1 MSRRPSAIFS
11 PDGRYRWILRWPT
24 DVLSSDE
31 ILTVI
36 GANPSKAGAPNGRG
50 GIESDPTISRLRSLA
65 FSLGYGWLWMVN
77 ARSFVATDPKDVPAD
92 PEAVGDETDQWI
104 DLAVRS
110 AGLVVLAYGRLAGTR
125 AQRVLEIVHAA
136 GKVPHALA
144 LTADGTPRHPRGV
157 PSSARPF
164 PYRREVS
171 VG

>member
-1 MSRRPSAIFS
+1 VSRRPSAIFS

-24 DVLSSDE
+24 DAVSSSE

-36 GANPSKAGAPNGRG
+36 GANPSKAGAPDGRG
-50 GIESDPTISRLRSLA
+50 GIVSDPTVSRLRSLA
-65 FSLGYGWLWMVN
+65 FGLGYGWLCMVN
-77 ARSFVATDPKDVPAD
+77 ARSYVATDPKDMPPD
-92 PEAVGDETDQWI
+92 PDAIGDETDEWI
-104 DLAVRS
+104 DVAVRS
-110 AGLVVLAYGRLAGTR
+110 AGLVVLAYGHLAGTR

-164 PYRREVS
+164 PYRREVAH
-171 VG
+171 G